1 MVENTVG
8 NVSIYVW
15 IVVCL
20 YLAAIMFVW
29 IILRPLRLWYWK
41 RNEEVEL
48 LRSIDEKLSFAPQEQ
63 EFDDIPKMQEPQVH
77 QDSTKSEEFKETNF
91 EVALEAD
98 DTKPQKHEEA
108 KAEDTTKSEVCEKY
122 DEPEV
127 TVAKKAR
134 TYTEEEL
141 YEIIKF

>member
-20 YLAAIMFVW
+20 YLAAIMFAW
-29 IILRPLRLWYWK
+29 IILRPLRLWYWR

-63 EFDDIPKMQEPQVH
+63 EFDDIHKMQEPQI
-77 QDSTKSEEFKETNF
+77 QLDSTKSEEPKESNSAQA
-91 EVALEAD
+91 VEAD
-98 DTKPQKHEEA
+98 DIKPKKQEA
-108 KAEDTTKSEVCEKY
+108 KKAEDTTKNEMCEEY